1 MKLSPQHKQI
11 LKIHGDFKFHC
22 STVIEF
28 IRDQRKRI
36 SELNLNDFDGVRYSF
51 ESEKCDGRC
60 GKIHS
65 SNLVMRRLV
74 FNSHEPQKTF
84 CCGAKVRGEDT
95 HSRDCK
101 IFQLVER
108 KINVLF

>member
-1 MKLSPQHKQI
+1 MNLTPQHKQI
-11 LKIHGDFKFHC
+11 LKIHEDGNWHC

-36 SELNLNDFDGVRYSF
+36 SEMNNEDFNGQRYQF
-51 ESEKCDGRC
+51 ESKKCDGRC

-74 FNSHEPQKTF
+74 KVHPIAEKFLKDW
-84 CCGAKVRGEDT
+84 AKPEV
-95 HSRDCK
+95 K
-101 IFQLVER
+101 
-108 KINVLF
+108 NVLF